1 MGAEM
6 LVEALLALLIPT
18 FLLLGLTALV
28 ATGRLRWTPSAEWLL
43 ARQNRL
49 WMGGV
54 IALAAAGAAVAL
66 SRN

>member
-28 ATGRLRWTPSAEWLL
+28 ATGRLRWTTSAEWLL
-43 ARQNRL
+43 ARQNQL

-54 IALAAAGAAVAL
+54 IALASAGAAVAL

>member
-1 MGAEM
+1 MQ
-6 LVEALLALLIPT
+6 ALLALLIPT
-18 FLLLGLTALV
+18 LLLLGLTAFV
-28 ATGRLRWTPSAEWLL
+28 ATGQLRWTTCAEWLL

-54 IALAAAGAAVAL
+54 VALAAAGAVAAL